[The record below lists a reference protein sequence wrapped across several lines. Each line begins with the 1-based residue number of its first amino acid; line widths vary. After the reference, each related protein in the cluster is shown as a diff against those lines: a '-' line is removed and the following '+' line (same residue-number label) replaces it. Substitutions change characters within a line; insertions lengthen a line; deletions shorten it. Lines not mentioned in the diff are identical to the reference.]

1 MRRCYGFRF
10 ALIASLVGSELDF
23 SHTFTTLSV
32 GNSSIFTPFATFNR
46 IRFGF
51 PCVLSALLI
60 VSVCFFLHDNPV
72 ATKHS

>member
-1 MRRCYGFRF
+1 MRRRYGFPF
-10 ALIASLVGSELDF
+10 PLIPSLVGSVLDF

-32 GNSSIFTPFATFNR
+32 GNSSIFTPFATFNH

-60 VSVCFFLHDNPV
+60 VSACLFLHENAV
-72 ATKHS
+72 ATKYS